1 MHNIPHIQVSDWSY
15 LGIIASALLV
25 VKQFRCKITV
35 FILNMQELRVFL
47 TCFLTQISKKSP
59 ESLSKALFL
68 SGWISCPDEVLKALR
83 GALKREIEGIEV
95 LL

>member
-25 VKQFRCKITV
+25 VKQFRCKITA
-35 FILNMQELRVFL
+35 FILNLQELRPFL
-47 TCFLTQISKKSP
+47 RCFLTQINKKP
-59 ESLSKALFL
+59 TESLSKALFL
-68 SGWISCPDEVLKALR
+68 VGWISCPDEVLKALR